1 MLDLGLIR
9 APPAGHDLC
18 FERACQ
24 DNYGSCIGGYHN
36 LPAGGGSEH
45 CKTTLEVCFEKM
57 VEEYE
62 QNRQIN
68 QPW

>member
-36 LPAGGGSEH
+36 LPAGGESEH
-45 CKTTLEVCFEKM
+45 CKTTLESVF
-57 VEEYE
+57 
-62 QNRQIN
+62 
-68 QPW
+68 